1 METMVTLS
9 VETGRMEILLQ
20 LEYIHTSALT
30 RLIADHI
37 LVLASVDTDLPI
49 LIAGLSRGTASE
61 AMKP

>member
-1 METMVTLS
+1 
-9 VETGRMEILLQ
+9 MEILLQ